1 MDTNRLILISAFA
14 IIAVWAFSSQMTASV
29 ANQNAIV
36 QPVFGPIGPRT
47 PTQWG
52 NHAQDFMLPDYLGTP
67 HKLSEHAGKVVV
79 VGFWTTDC
87 VECVDELP
95 VYEKMYKLYKDQGLE
110 IIIINRGQAADEA
123 AIFTSALNLTYLV
136 LLDANDT
143 VAKSYGLDVTP
154 SSVLIGT
161 DGVIQ
166 QVRYGSHY
174 QKELGYTLRA
184 ILAKEPL
191 PHDVPNGLPFLDAL
205 PPSELP
211 SDRIK
216 DPLSW

>member
-14 IIAVWAFSSQMTASV
+14 IIAIWVFSSQMTASV
-29 ANQNAIV
+29 ANQNVIV
-36 QPVFGPIGPRT
+36 QPVFGPIGART

-67 HKLSEHAGKVVV
+67 HKLSEHTGKVVV
-79 VGFWTTDC
+79 VGFWTTSCD
-87 VECVDELP
+87 ECVDELP

-110 IIIINRGQAADEA
+110 IIIINRGQTADEA

-136 LLDANDT
+136 LLDANDS

-174 QKELGYTLRA
+174 QKELGYTLQA

-191 PHDVPNGLPFLDAL
+191 PHDVPYGLPLLDAL
-205 PPSELP
+205 PASELP

-216 DPLSW
+216 DPMSW